1 MPTSGCGSWK
11 PICKISGDALAARLR
26 VVDEGE
32 DYLVVDKPA
41 DLMCH
46 PTVGDEFSSLISR
59 LRLYLGEAIRPH
71 FVNRLDRETSGLVLV
86 SKGNHKHWCRVFE
99 AAEKTYW
106 AVVHG
111 WPEADE
117 GLIDAPLGPLR
128 GSLVM
133 IKQAV
138 VPEGKPAVTGWRVVQ
153 RLPGNL
159 SLLEARPLTGRMHQ
173 IRVHLSYLGHSV
185 VGDKIYGSDESFFVE
200 ALDHGWTERLER
212 QLGVRRHLLSAV
224 RLRLPGF
231 DWRAEVPDDIRAY
244 MTRAADPPLPIR
256 PATAHLD

>member
-1 MPTSGCGSWK
+1 M
-11 PICKISGDALAARLR
+11 
-26 VVDEGE
+26 DEGE

-59 LRLYLGEAIRPH
+59 LRIYLGDEIRPH
-71 FVNRLDRETSGLVLV
+71 FVNRLDRETSGLVLI
-86 SKGNHKHWCRVFE
+86 SKGNHKFWCRAFE
-99 AAEKTYW
+99 EAEKTYW

-111 WPEADE
+111 WPAADQ
-117 GLIDAPLGPLR
+117 GVIDQPIGPLR
-128 GSLVM
+128 GSLVR

-138 VPEGKPAVTGWRVVQ
+138 LAEGKPAITHWRVLQ
-153 RLPGNL
+153 RLSADKALMEVCPQ
-159 SLLEARPLTGRMHQ
+159 TGRMHQ
-173 IRVHLSYLGHSV
+173 IRVHLSYLGHPV

-224 RLRLPGF
+224 RLRLRNH
-231 DWRAEVPDDIRAY
+231 DWQVEPPDDIKAY
-244 MTRAADPPLPIR
+244 LT
-256 PATAHLD
+256 

>member
-1 MPTSGCGSWK
+1 MPTSGCGSWR
-11 PICKISGDALAARLR
+11 PISRIERAASARLR

-32 DYLVVDKPA
+32 DFLVVDKPG

-46 PTVGDEFSSLISR
+46 PTVGDEYSSLISR
-59 LRLYLGEAIRPH
+59 LRIYLDGEAQPH
-71 FVNRLDRETSGLVLV
+71 FVNRLDRETSGLVLI
-86 SKGNHKHWCRVFE
+86 SKNNHKVWCRAYE
-99 AAEKTYW
+99 EAEKTYW

-117 GLIDAPLGPLR
+117 GVIDAPLGPLR

-138 VPEGKPAVTGWRVVQ
+138 VLEGKPATTHWRVLQ

-159 SLLEARPLTGRMHQ
+159 SLLEARPVTGRMHQ
-173 IRVHLSYLGHSV
+173 IRVHLSFLGHSV

-200 ALDHGWTERLER
+200 ALDHGWTDRLER

-231 DWRAEVPDDIRAY
+231 DWQVAAPEDILAY
-244 MTRAADPPLPIR
+244 R
-256 PATAHLD
+256 

>member
-1 MPTSGCGSWK
+1 MVQAR
-11 PICKISGDALAARLR
+11 ALAARLC

-59 LRLYLGEAIRPH
+59 LRLYLGEGGRPH
-71 FVNRLDRETSGLVLV
+71 FVNRLDRETSGLVLI
-86 SKGNHKHWCRVFE
+86 SKANHKAWCRAFE
-99 AAEKTYW
+99 EAEKTYW

-111 WPEADE
+111 WPSLNE
-117 GLIDAPLGPLR
+117 GIIEAPLGPLR
-128 GSLVM
+128 GSLVR

-159 SLLEARPLTGRMHQ
+159 ALLEARPFTGRMHQ
-173 IRVHLSYLGHSV
+173 IRVHLSYLGHPV

-200 ALDHGWTERLER
+200 ALERGWTDRLER
-212 QLGVRRHLLSAV
+212 QLGVRRHLLSAL
-224 RLRLPGF
+224 RLRLRNFSWQIEP
-231 DWRAEVPDDIRAY
+231 PDDIRAY
-244 MTRAADPPLPIR
+244 MTSSDCR
-256 PATAHLD
+256 